1 MILESVFLMKGLL
14 NLNKLDEGVMSDG
27 TGLRPIDPHFYKD
40 LEREVYQGILKYVE
54 DLQRSGII
62 GPEIKTK
69 TVLEWLRGRSG

>member
-1 MILESVFLMKGLL
+1 MIFGFAFLMKGLL

-27 TGLRPIDPHFYKD
+27 TGLRPIDPLFYEN
-40 LEREVYQGILKYVE
+40 LEREVYQGILQYVE

>member
-1 MILESVFLMKGLL
+1 MIFGFAFLTIGLL
-14 NLNKLDEGVMSDG
+14 NLNKLDEGVISDG
-27 TGLRPIDPHFYKD
+27 SGLRPIDPHFYGD
-40 LEREVYQGILKYVE
+40 LEREVFQGILKYVE